1 MYVYIYIY
9 MYICIYIYI
18 YIYMYVYI
26 VIFACTCTDIHIY
39 IYTYAHTYI
48 YIYIYICSGIVLL
61 SPVDLDVVGP
71 VHYEP
76 EDAPVGR
83 DYTEKGQ
90 SLHASEG
97 GKGCKIP
104 KGCIA
109 KLKSNQNRSLRT

>member
-1 MYVYIYIY
+1 MH
-9 MYICIYIYI
+9 
-18 YIYMYVYI
+18 
-26 VIFACTCTDIHIY
+26 IHIY
-39 IYTYAHTYI
+39 IYIHVCIYCYICMHMYRYTYIHIYICTYIYI